1 MNIKPCV
8 IGLGYVGL
16 PLILNLSKRF
26 DCIGFDI
33 NEKRV
38 KTLRKK
44 KDFNKEFNSKDFL
57 NKRLYF
63 TYNSD
68 ELIKSNFFIIC
79 VPTPV
84 NKDKKPDLNNLDEAI
99 KIVSKKLKKGDIVF
113 IESTIFPGL
122 TEKYKLILEKKSGL
136 KENKDFFVGYSPER
150 VNPGDKI
157 HTINNINKIVSIETN
172 NSIVKRKIFSI
183 YKLVSKK
190 IIYSKSIKSAETA
203 KVIENIQRDLNIAL
217 MNEILLICKK
227 LKIDFKEVIRL
238 AGTKWNFMKFNPGLV
253 GGHCLPVDPYYL
265 SSIAKKNKIEPA
277 VILSGRKVN
286 DEMKNFVLKELK
298 EFLKL
303 KNKKLSKSKIL
314 VIGLSYKPG
323 IADMRNSINFKIYK
337 FLIKYSLKVLAYD
350 PFVGNEF
357 KIKYGI
363 LDKIDKK
370 NNFDV
375 ILFLSKSKKFEREFK
390 KLNMNNN
397 KFKIIDPFEYYI
409 KFSKKNMTI
418 R

>member
-16 PLILNLSKRF
+16 PLILNLSKKF

-33 NEKRV
+33 NKKRIQ
-38 KTLRKK
+38 TLREK
-44 KDFNKEFNSKDFL
+44 KDLNKEFKTKDFF
-57 NKRLYF
+57 NKKIYF
-63 TYNSD
+63 TDNSN
-68 ELIKSNFFIIC
+68 ELFNANFYIIC

-84 NKDKKPDLNNLDEAI
+84 NKKKQPDLKNLNNAI
-99 KIVSKKLKKGDIVF
+99 KIISKKIKKGDIVF

-122 TEKYKLILEKKSGL
+122 TETYKIFFEKISGF
-136 KENKDFFVGYSPER
+136 KENKDFFLGYSPER

-157 HTINNINKIVSIETN
+157 HTINNINKIVSIDTKN
-172 NSIVKRKIFSI
+172 ILIKKKIFSV
-183 YKLVSKK
+183 YKMVSKK
-190 IIYSKSIKSAETA
+190 IIYSRDIKSAETA

-265 SSIAKKNKIEPA
+265 SSIAKKNKINAP

-286 DEMKNFVLKELK
+286 DEMSNFILKELK
-298 EFLKL
+298 KFLKS
-303 KNKKLSKSKIL
+303 KNKKLKKSRIL
-314 VIGLSYKPG
+314 IVGLSYKPG
-323 IADMRNSINFKIYK
+323 IADMRNSLNFKIYK
-337 FLIKYSLKVLAYD
+337 SLLKNSPNTKAYD
-350 PFVGNEF
+350 PFVENEI
-357 KIKYGI
+357 KNKYGI

-370 NNFDV
+370 NNYDA
-375 ILFLSKSKKFEREFK
+375 ILFLSKSQKFNQEFK
-390 KLNMNNN
+390 KLNSKQNSL
-397 KFKIIDPFEYYI
+397 KIIDPFEYY
-409 KFSKKNMTI
+409 K
-418 R
+418 

>member
-172 NSIVKRKIFSI
+172 NARGKIFSI

-190 IIYSKSIKSAETA
+190 IIYSKVMVETT
-203 KVIENIQRDLNIAL
+203 KVIENIQRDHIAL
-217 MNEILLICKK
+217 MNKILLICKS
-227 LKIDFKEVIRL
+227 KIDFKEL
-238 AGTKWNFMKFNPGLV
+238 
-253 GGHCLPVDPYYL
+253 
-265 SSIAKKNKIEPA
+265 
-277 VILSGRKVN
+277 
-286 DEMKNFVLKELK
+286 
-298 EFLKL
+298 
-303 KNKKLSKSKIL
+303 
-314 VIGLSYKPG
+314 
-323 IADMRNSINFKIYK
+323 
-337 FLIKYSLKVLAYD
+337 
-350 PFVGNEF
+350 
-357 KIKYGI
+357 
-363 LDKIDKK
+363 
-370 NNFDV
+370 
-375 ILFLSKSKKFEREFK
+375 
-390 KLNMNNN
+390 
-397 KFKIIDPFEYYI
+397 
-409 KFSKKNMTI
+409 
-418 R
+418 